1 MKCDETSNDDDDVV
15 DDDDDDDRH
24 HHHES
29 VQALTDERNVRVY
42 AALRDRNKCR
52 ILIVTM

>member
-1 MKCDETSNDDDDVV
+1 MKCDETSNDDDDV
-15 DDDDDDDRH
+15 DDDDDDRH

-29 VQALTDERNVRVY
+29 VHALTDDERNVRVY